1 MCQHFIPKHKEESVL
16 SLTASFLSSP
26 SVSRTES
33 RSTVGSDLE
42 EDNIFV
48 DPLSELAD
56 ALQRVPTLAV
66 VESLAVAETLAD
78 EAEDAARMTN

>member
-1 MCQHFIPKHKEESVL
+1 
-16 SLTASFLSSP
+16 
-26 SVSRTES
+26 VSRTES

-42 EDNIFV
+42 DDIFV